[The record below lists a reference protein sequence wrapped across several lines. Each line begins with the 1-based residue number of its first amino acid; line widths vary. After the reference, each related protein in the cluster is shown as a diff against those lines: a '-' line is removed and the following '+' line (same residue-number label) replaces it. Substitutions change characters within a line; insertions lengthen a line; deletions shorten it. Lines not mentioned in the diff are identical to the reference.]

1 MNMSTEIEAK
11 TEVAEVAGPEGYI
24 TKKELARRLKKTVRT
39 VEHWQRKG
47 ALPYVKVG
55 QSVLFN
61 WDDVQAHLQSNFRVC
76 RPRLEKQ
83 PVKV

>member
-1 MNMSTEIEAK
+1 MSTEIQAEA
-11 TEVAEVAGPEGYI
+11 VRPEGYI

-39 VEHWQRKG
+39 IEHWQRKG

-61 WDDVQAHLQSNFRVC
+61 WDDVQAHLQSNFGVC

-83 PVKV
+83 PVKL